1 MQTLDP
7 QEQMDIRSAIRIAL
21 QVVKDRMFTIRNY
34 DGERFTEEKYQEL
47 FDRWE
52 NIIKKI
58 DRNEKEGKE

>member
-7 QEQMDIRSAIRIAL
+7 QEQMDIRAAIRIAL

-52 NIIKKI
+52 SIIKKI
-58 DRNEKEGKE
+58 DANEKEAAE